1 MTILRSSSHGSRS
14 VPLNRVFIELE
25 PNLSSC
31 IETLAKREYK
41 KALNTIL
48 NTGTEDKELSEKL
61 ETLTLFLE
69 STDFGALRSRYE
81 RHLEEGKKVKFRI
94 YSTKG
99 KVSYEL
105 TVGQHSRS

>member
-1 MTILRSSSHGSRS
+1 MRSSSHGSRS
-14 VPLNRVFIELE
+14 VALNKVFIELE

-31 IETLAKREYK
+31 IETLAKREYRK
-41 KALNTIL
+41 IL
-48 NTGTEDKELSEKL
+48 STLLKTGMEDKEVSEKL
-61 ETLTLFLE
+61 ETLRLFLQ

-81 RHLEEGKKVKFRI
+81 KHLEEGKKVKFRI
-94 YSTKG
+94 YSRKG